1 MTEGRASPFSVLLHT
16 CGSDTVDELYKP
28 DRTILT
34 LAFFK
39 KQAASGKTADNK
51 QAIIEFITQKSIAKT
66 AEIADAVG
74 LSQPRVRV
82 LLAEL
87 IAEGIIESQGEGKA
101 RAYILKE

>member
-1 MTEGRASPFSVLLHT
+1 LLFS
-16 CGSDTVDELYKP
+16 KNK
-28 DRTILT
+28 R
-34 LAFFK
+34 
-39 KQAASGKTADNK
+39 QAEKTSGNGKTADNK